1 MKVVFASKSNDFL
14 IFLAEQAGFRD
25 LAQNTT
31 KRPVFYEEN
40 GFFDSLLG
48 IDPWIKNGHL
58 LAKLFHLSEKQARN
72 ALHIV

>member
-31 KRPVFYEEN
+31 KRPVFY
-40 GFFDSLLG
+40 
-48 IDPWIKNGHL
+48 
-58 LAKLFHLSEKQARN
+58 
-72 ALHIV
+72 